1 MIDVLAPGG
10 ALATAIPDYEDRPE
24 QREMA
29 NAVAS
34 SIADERNLI
43 VEAGTG
49 TGKTLA
55 YLIPALQSGKRVVV
69 STGTRTL
76 QEQITRQDIPLLEEL
91 LPDPFVAVTL
101 KGVSNYVC
109 QRRIH
114 ELGVRG
120 PATRDADNFAT
131 IREWAR
137 DSPTG
142 DRAELALRAPEIP
155 DQAAIWSQLTT
166 TPETR
171 IGSRCPFFER
181 CFVTRARRQAER
193 ADLVLVNHHLFLAD
207 LALRSNYPGARVLP
221 DYDVVIFDEGHQ
233 LEEVITDHFG
243 ISTSSLR
250 MHQLVRDL
258 RHVLT
263 RDELFV
269 DRTISRRFI
278 ESLTNSSA
286 RLFSLLHSCLA
297 SHISADSD
305 RIELPDEL
313 FTDSQRQEAWLRLD
327 TALDE
332 ISVHTQLSAER
343 EQAAEAREAAHALVR
358 RVARFRDDLA
368 TLAER
373 SAAELIY
380 WAELRGKSVFLHGSP
395 IEIAALVNDRIVDVI
410 PTVIVTSATLTTEGS
425 FAYTRSRLG
434 LEEDVA
440 DELSVDSPFDYTSQ
454 ALLYVATDLPA
465 PSLPNFTSACCKRI
479 VELLA
484 ITEGRAFVLFTSH
497 RALRA
502 ATRLLSG
509 QLPYPILVQGQQPRA
524 ALLDSF
530 RRQPGTVLL
539 ATGSFWEGVDVPG
552 AALSQV
558 IIDKLPFAPPSDPLT
573 AARMRN
579 LEDKQRDPFTTYQL
593 PRAAL
598 ALKQGFGRLIRRID
612 DRGIVSL
619 LDGRLLNKNY
629 GQVFIETLPAGL
641 QRTASIERARR
652 WWSQS

>member
-10 ALATAIPDYEDRPE
+10 SLATAIPDYEDRPE
-24 QREMA
+24 QRAMA
-29 NAVAS
+29 AAVAQA
-34 SIADERNLI
+34 IRDERNLI

-76 QEQITRQDIPLLEEL
+76 QEQITRHDIPLLEEL
-91 LPDPFVAVTL
+91 LPDPFTAVTL

-120 PATRDADNFAT
+120 PAARDADSFAT
-131 IREWAR
+131 IREWAH

-142 DRAELALRAPEIP
+142 DRAELAVRAPEIRDDAP
-155 DQAAIWSQLTT
+155 IWSQLTT

-171 IGSRCPFFER
+171 IGGRCPFFER

-207 LALRSNYPGARVLP
+207 LALRTNFPGARVLP
-221 DYDVVIFDEGHQ
+221 DYEVVIFDEGHQ

-243 ISTSSLR
+243 ISASSLR
-250 MHQLVRDL
+250 MHQLLRDL

-263 RDELFV
+263 ADELFV
-269 DRTISRRFI
+269 DRTISHRFI
-278 ESLTNSSA
+278 ESLTNSA
-286 RLFSLLHSCLA
+286 DRLFALLRACLA

-305 RIELPDEL
+305 RIELPEEL
-313 FTDSQRQEAWLRLD
+313 FADGRRNEAWLLLD

-332 ISVHTQLSAER
+332 ISMHTQLAAER
-343 EQAAEAREAAHALVR
+343 EQAAEAREAAHAMVR
-358 RVARFRDDLA
+358 RIARFRDDLA

-373 SAAELIY
+373 STAELIY
-380 WAELRGKSVFLHGSP
+380 WGELRASSVFLHGSP
-395 IEIAALVNDRIVDVI
+395 IEIAALVNERIVDVI

-425 FAYTRSRLG
+425 FDYTRGRLG

-440 DELSVDSPFDYTSQ
+440 DELCVESPFDYTTQ
-454 ALLYVATDLPA
+454 ALLYVATDLPS
-465 PSLPNFTSACCKRI
+465 PGLPGFTPACCLRI
-479 VELLA
+479 VDLLA

-497 RALRA
+497 RALRQA
-502 ATRLLSG
+502 SRLLRG
-509 QLPYPILVQGQQPRA
+509 ALPYPVLIQGQQPRA
-524 ALLDSF
+524 ALLDRF
-530 RRQPGTVLL
+530 RSQPGAVLL

-552 AALSQV
+552 PALSQV

-579 LEDKQRDPFTTYQL
+579 LEEKARDPFTTYQL

-598 ALKQGFGRLIRRID
+598 ALKQGFGRLIRRGD
-612 DRGIVSL
+612 DRGIVSV
-619 LDGRLLNKNY
+619 LDGRLLSKNY
-629 GQVFIETLPAGL
+629 GRVFIETLPAGL
-641 QRTASIERARR
+641 PRTASIERARR
-652 WWSQS
+652 WWCRS